1 MYEKLTDDERKLIA
15 ESLEE
20 LEFGSVLEFITKF
33 CYSTPG
39 KELILRSYPGD
50 ELYWLRLEHT
60 LIGEM
65 KEMILG
71 DSELPFGGFSDVRS
85 YLQKSLVENAVLSTS
100 DILKVADSIRAS
112 RLIKRFFTVRREK
125 FPALAEEAENLH
137 ENLMLEKH
145 INDMIDDTGA
155 VKDTATKE
163 LMRIRQQILSKSNR
177 LRSRLE
183 KILHRVSEEDMTRD
197 EFITLREGRYV
208 IPVKSE
214 HKKHIPGIIH
224 GMSQTGSTVFLEPSE
239 IFEMNNEISLLLNE
253 EKREIYK
260 ILSNLTREIGDEARL
275 FLGSVEVIAHFDAIA
290 AKANYALKYGGV
302 MPEIIDENYIYLNE
316 IRHPLLV
323 HAKGINGV
331 MPLSL
336 EMTKDKRGFLISG
349 PNAGGKTVALKSMG
363 LNIAMALS
371 GIFPLGECK
380 TNYRMIFSSIG
391 DHQSIE
397 NDLSTFSSQILKL
410 KDILESAS
418 PSSLVL
424 IDEIGSGTDPQEGA
438 ALASGII
445 DTFLELNSFFVVTT
459 HQSSLKSYALTKD
472 AIDNASLEFD
482 EEKLKPTYKFLPGIP
497 GNSYAF
503 VLAES
508 MGMSKLVLERTK
520 IYLGKKQSQLEES
533 ISILQKYKSEAEK
546 FRREA
551 ILERK
556 KAEEARIKYEE
567 KLDKIKRSRDELI
580 QKAHDEAA
588 HIVTE
593 ANRLVENTIR
603 QVKEDKKAAGEIK
616 KEFDKEKQV
625 IQKKIEKRQDIKK
638 KKITDDFEEG
648 DTVTMIERPGNLG
661 SVVYLYPKEKQAL
674 VDFNGL
680 KFKVNLSELKKAK
693 TKDKRLSEYAG
704 NISFEVQTRLDVRG
718 KRAFEAIPEI
728 DDFINSALMSNLEEA
743 TIIHGKGTGA
753 LRHAIHQYLREHPT
767 VKSYRIGTLVEGGD
781 GVTVLQL

>member
-1 MYEKLTDDERKLIA
+1 MYGNLTDDERKLIA
-15 ESLEE
+15 ESLNE
-20 LEFGSVLEFITKF
+20 LEFSSVLEFITKF
-33 CYSTPG
+33 CYSSPG
-39 KELILRSYPGD
+39 KEFILKSYPSD

-71 DSELPFGGFSDVRS
+71 DSELPLGGFSDVRG
-85 YLQKSLVENAVLSTS
+85 YLQKSLIENAVLSTS

-112 RLIKRFFTVRREK
+112 RLIRRFFTIRKEK

-145 INDMIDDTGA
+145 INDMIDDTGI

-163 LMRIRQQILSKSNR
+163 LMRIRQQIHSKSNR

-183 KILHRVSEEDMTRD
+183 KIMSKVSEEDMTRD
-197 EFITLREGRYV
+197 DFFTLREGRYV

-253 EKREIYK
+253 EKREIYR
-260 ILSNLTREIGDEARL
+260 ILKNLTREIGDEAKL
-275 FLGSVEVIAHFDAIA
+275 FLGSVEVIAHFDAIT

-302 MPEIIDENYIYLNE
+302 MPEILDENYVYLNE

-323 HAKGINGV
+323 HSKGMKGV

-336 EMTKDKRGFLISG
+336 EMTKDKRGYLISG

-363 LNIAMALS
+363 LNIALALS

-410 KDILESAS
+410 KEILESCS

-472 AIDNASLEFD
+472 SIDNASLEFD
-482 EEKLKPTYKFLPGIP
+482 EEKLKPTYKFLAGIP

-520 IYLGKKQSQLEES
+520 KYLGKKQSQLEES
-533 ISILQKYKSEAEK
+533 ISILQKYKNEAEK

-551 ILERK
+551 IQERK

-567 KLDKIKRSRDELI
+567 KLDKIRKSRDELI
-580 QKAHDEAA
+580 QNAHDEAA
-588 HIVTE
+588 QIVTE

-616 KEFDKEKQV
+616 KEFDKEKKA
-625 IQKKIEKRQDIKK
+625 IQQKIEKRQNIKK
-638 KKITDDFEEG
+638 KKITDVFEEG
-648 DTVTMIERPGNLG
+648 DAVTMKERPNNLG
-661 SVVYLYPKEKQAL
+661 NIVFIYQDDKQAL

-693 TKDKRLSEYAG
+693 SKDKKLSEYTG
-704 NISFEVQTRLDVRG
+704 NMSFDVQTRLDVRG

-728 DDFINSALMSNLEEA
+728 DEFINSALMSNLEEG

-753 LRHAIHQYLREHPT
+753 LRHAIHEYLRDHPT
-767 VKSYRIGTLVEGGD
+767 IKSFRIGTLIEGGD
-781 GVTVLQL
+781 GITVIEL

>member
-1 MYEKLTDDERKLIA
+1 
-15 ESLEE
+15 
-20 LEFGSVLEFITKF
+20 
-33 CYSTPG
+33 
-39 KELILRSYPGD
+39 
-50 ELYWLRLEHT
+50 
-60 LIGEM
+60 
-65 KEMILG
+65 
-71 DSELPFGGFSDVRS
+71 
-85 YLQKSLVENAVLSTS
+85 
-100 DILKVADSIRAS
+100 
-112 RLIKRFFTVRREK
+112 
-125 FPALAEEAENLH
+125 
-137 ENLMLEKH
+137 
-145 INDMIDDTGA
+145 
-155 VKDTATKE
+155 
-163 LMRIRQQILSKSNR
+163 
-177 LRSRLE
+177 
-183 KILHRVSEEDMTRD
+183 
-197 EFITLREGRYV
+197 
-208 IPVKSE
+208 
-214 HKKHIPGIIH
+214 
-224 GMSQTGSTVFLEPSE
+224 
-239 IFEMNNEISLLLNE
+239 
-253 EKREIYK
+253 
-260 ILSNLTREIGDEARL
+260 
-275 FLGSVEVIAHFDAIA
+275 
-290 AKANYALKYGGV
+290 
-302 MPEIIDENYIYLNE
+302 
-316 IRHPLLV
+316 
-323 HAKGINGV
+323 
-331 MPLSL
+331 
-336 EMTKDKRGFLISG
+336 
-349 PNAGGKTVALKSMG
+349 LKSMG

-410 KDILESAS
+410 KDILEAAS

-520 IYLGKKQSQLEES
+520 KYLGKKQSQLEES

-551 ILERK
+551 IHERK

-588 HIVTE
+588 KIVTE

-616 KEFDKEKQV
+616 KEFDEEKKV
-625 IQKKIEKRQDIKK
+625 IQQKIEKRKDIKK
-638 KKITDDFEEG
+638 KKITDVFEEG
-648 DTVTMIERPGNLG
+648 DSVTMKERPGKLG
-661 SVVYLYPKEKQAL
+661 NIVYLYPKEKQAL

-693 TKDKRLSEYAG
+693 TKEKRLSEYAG

-728 DDFINSALMSNLEEA
+728 DDFINSALMSNLEEV

-767 VKSYRIGTLVEGGD
+767 VQSFRIGTLVEGGD

>member
-1 MYEKLTDDERKLIA
+1 MYGNLTDDERKLIA
-15 ESLEE
+15 ESLNE
-20 LEFGSVLEFITKF
+20 LEFTSVLEFITKF
-33 CYSTPG
+33 CYSSPG
-39 KELILRSYPGD
+39 KEYIRKSYPGD
-50 ELYWLRLEHT
+50 ELYWLQLEHT
-60 LIGEM
+60 LISEM
-65 KEMILG
+65 KDMILG
-71 DSELPFGGFSDVRS
+71 DSELPLDGFSDVRS

-100 DILKVADSIRAS
+100 DILRVADSIRAS
-112 RLIKRFFTVRREK
+112 RLIKRFFTIRREK

-183 KILHRVSEEDMTRD
+183 KILQRVSEEDMTRD

-275 FLGSVEVIAHFDAIA
+275 FLGSVEVIAHLDAVA
-290 AKANYALKYGGV
+290 AKANYALKFGGV
-302 MPEIIDENYIYLNE
+302 KPDILEENYIYLNE
-316 IRHPLLV
+316 IRHPILV
-323 HAKGINGV
+323 HSKGIKNV

-336 EMTKDKRGFLISG
+336 EMTKDKRGYLISG
-349 PNAGGKTVALKSMG
+349 PNAGGKTVALKSIG
-363 LNIAMALS
+363 LNIALALS

-380 TNYRMIFSSIG
+380 TNYRMVFSSIG

-397 NDLSTFSSQILKL
+397 NDLSTFSSQIKKL
-410 KDILESAS
+410 KEILESAS
-418 PSSLVL
+418 PSSMVL

-520 IYLGKKQSQLEES
+520 KYLGKKQSQLEES

-546 FRREA
+546 LRREA
-551 ILERK
+551 IHERK
-556 KAEEARIKYEE
+556 KAEEARVKYEE
-567 KLDKIKRSRDELI
+567 KLEKIKLNRDTLI

-588 HIVTE
+588 QIVTD

-616 KEFDKEKQV
+616 KEFDREKKV
-625 IQKKIEKRQDIKK
+625 IQQKIEKRQDIKK

-648 DTVTMIERPGNLG
+648 DAVTMKERPGNLG

-680 KFKVNLSELKKAK
+680 KFKVNLSEIKKAK
-693 TKDKRLSEYAG
+693 SKEKKQSDYAG
-704 NISFEVQTRLDVRG
+704 NVSFDVQTRLDVRG

-728 DDFINSALMSNLEEA
+728 DDFINSALMSNLEEG

-753 LRHAIHQYLREHPT
+753 LRHAIHEYLRDHPT
-767 VKSYRIGTLVEGGD
+767 IKSYRIGTLVEGGD
-781 GVTVLQL
+781 GVTVISL